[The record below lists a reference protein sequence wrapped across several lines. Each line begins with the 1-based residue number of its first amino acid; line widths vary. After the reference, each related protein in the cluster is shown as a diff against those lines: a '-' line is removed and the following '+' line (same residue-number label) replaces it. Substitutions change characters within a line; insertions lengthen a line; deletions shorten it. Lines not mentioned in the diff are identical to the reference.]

1 MTEQQTEAIRL
12 LAKGLTNAEVAK
24 QLGIAERT
32 IYRWYKN
39 AEFTSAL
46 EQTKSSVVAAVLESA
61 VEDINAEIKKLLPL
75 AVQTLQDVLT
85 DSEKRVSDRL
95 RAADIVG
102 RWNGL
107 TTPQQQKESQVTPDT
122 LHDYLKFLAG
132 KNGNATHR
140 N

>member
-12 LAKGLTNAEVAK
+12 LAKGLANAEVAK

-46 EQTKSSVVAAVLESA
+46 EQAKSSVVAAVVESA
-61 VEDINAEIKKLLPL
+61 AEDVNAEIKKLLPL
-75 AVQTLQDVLT
+75 AIKTLQDVLT

-102 RWNGL
+102 RWSGIS
-107 TTPQQQKESQVTPDT
+107 TPQQQKESQVSPDGIQ
-122 LHDYLKFLAG
+122 DFLKFLAV
-132 KNGNATHR
+132 KNGNVTHK